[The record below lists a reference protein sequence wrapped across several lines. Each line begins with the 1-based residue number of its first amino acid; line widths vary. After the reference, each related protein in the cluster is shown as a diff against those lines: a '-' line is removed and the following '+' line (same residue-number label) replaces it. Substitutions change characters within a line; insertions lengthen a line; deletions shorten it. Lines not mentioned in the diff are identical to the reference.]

1 MTNHKRKKKRVGW
14 GEGQWDKV
22 GGAKNGIEGVKWK
35 SRRYGEMKEECV
47 EGRGAGR
54 GEGKVKHERRGKKL
68 SKTLKFNEKNLAKN

>member
-1 MTNHKRKKKRVGW
+1 MGW

-47 EGRGAGR
+47 EGRG
-54 GEGKVKHERRGKKL
+54 EGKVKHERRGKKL